1 MAGLSFAS
9 MLPGIIATFA
19 FIVSL
24 FGGVYCKFISFATTD
39 GVEGSPITLFFGI
52 WYYQGWSIVNSTTQG
67 TMILETCYQYP
78 EGTSIDS
85 KWKAAR
91 AFTIITLVTSGVLTF
106 WALLAGCFHPSK
118 QTYKT
123 GGLVYLLCCL
133 FQGLTLLF
141 LDSSACHNN
150 SLIPLLQEELPHANL
165 TFQESCS
172 MAAGANCA
180 IAGTVLFFVAA
191 IAALKVDPPTRGPL
205 TQETQ
210 DVTYTRITG
219 EDGAATVSET
229 VLQGEPVPVGGQ
241 QNV

>member
-1 MAGLSFAS
+1 
-9 MLPGIIATFA
+9 
-19 FIVSL
+19 
-24 FGGVYCKFISFATTD
+24 
-39 GVEGSPITLFFGI
+39 
-52 WYYQGWSIVNSTTQG
+52 
-67 TMILETCYQYP
+67 
-78 EGTSIDS
+78 
-85 KWKAAR
+85 
-91 AFTIITLVTSGVLTF
+91 
-106 WALLAGCFHPSK
+106 
-118 QTYKT
+118 
-123 GGLVYLLCCL
+123 
-133 FQGLTLLF
+133 
-141 LDSSACHNN
+141 
-150 SLIPLLQEELPHANL
+150 
-165 TFQESCS
+165 